1 MSLSKVFDI
10 AGAGMT
16 AQSMRLNVVSSNI
29 ANVDSAVSSNGDPY
43 KGKKVVF
50 TAIPINKET
59 PQVATVRVT
68 AVVEDQSPARMV
80 YDPNHPLADA
90 NGYITMPNIN
100 PVEEMTDMI
109 SSARSYQTN
118 VEMMNTAKSLLQK
131 TLSIGQQ

>member
-50 TAIPINKET
+50 TAIPINKDT

-80 YDPNHPLADA
+80 YDPKHPLADA
-90 NGYITMPNIN
+90 KGYVTMPNVS
-100 PVEEMTDMI
+100 PVDEMVNMI
-109 SSARSYQTN
+109 SASRSYQTN
-118 VEMMNTAKSLLQK
+118 VEVMNTAKQLLLR
-131 TLSIGQQ
+131 TLTLGQ

>member
-80 YDPNHPLADA
+80 YDPKHPLADA

-109 SSARSYQTN
+109 SASRAYQTN
-118 VEMMNTAKSLLQK
+118 VEMMNTTKQLLQK
-131 TLSIGQQ
+131 TLSIGQS

>member
-29 ANVDSAVSSNGDPY
+29 ANVDSAVSSNGEPY

-59 PQVATVRVT
+59 QVATVRVT

-80 YDPNHPLADA
+80 YDPKHPMADA
-90 NGYITMPNIN
+90 KGYVTMPNIN

>member
-29 ANVDSAVSSNGDPY
+29 ANVDSAVSSNGEPY

-80 YDPNHPLADA
+80 YDPKHPMADA
-90 NGYITMPNIN
+90 KGYVTMPNIN
-100 PVEEMTDMI
+100 PVEEMTDI
-109 SSARSYQTN
+109 DR
-118 VEMMNTAKSLLQK
+118 KSVV
-131 TLSIGQQ
+131 

>member
-16 AQSMRLNVVSSNI
+16 AQSMRLNVVSSNF

-80 YDPNHPLADA
+80 YDPKHPLADA

>member
-16 AQSMRLNVVSSNI
+16 AQSMRLNVVSGDI
-29 ANVDSAVSSNGDPY
+29 ANVEQRRVVQWRARS

-50 TAIPINKET
+50 TAIPVNKDT

-80 YDPNHPLADA
+80 YDPE
-90 NGYITMPNIN
+90 T
-100 PVEEMTDMI
+100 
-109 SSARSYQTN
+109 SAGGRQWLCHH
-118 VEMMNTAKSLLQK
+118 AKH
-131 TLSIGQQ
+131 

>member
-10 AGAGMT
+10 AGAV
-16 AQSMRLNVVSSNI
+16 NVGDV
-29 ANVDSAVSSNGDPY
+29 AGHHVQAHGLGGHASAVSSNGDPY

-50 TAIPINKET
+50 TAIPVNKDT

-80 YDPNHPLADA
+80 YDPKHPLADA
-90 NGYITMPNIN
+90 NGYVTMPNIN